1 MPLTVP
7 RFVSNTLFIK
17 GVDSPMPGPLAG
29 INVVDVT
36 SAAAGPFMA
45 SLLGQLGA
53 EVIKIEPPTGDR
65 IHVVLPTQQGRSTT
79 YMAMSINKKGVIL
92 NLKAPEEYAIA
103 LDLIDAC
110 DIFVE
115 NYRRGVP
122 ERLGLDYAT
131 LAARH
136 PRLIYCTITGWG
148 DRGPWAKL
156 ANIDPYVQAA
166 SGFASLNG
174 RAGEPGESMRYYGH
188 LDLTAA
194 CTAVQAILTALY
206 ARHKTGTGQYIQT
219 SLMAANLALQATRIA
234 EYFGS
239 GGVQPPRLGH
249 AVSNH
254 VPHQAFAT
262 RSEWIAVAVHTEEE
276 WCSLCLVLDLP
287 AVVDDPRFATNAA
300 RVEHREILVPLLQER
315 FQQKPA
321 QWWLSILTRYRVPC
335 GLFMG
340 YPVLRNHQQVRMNAL
355 MADVQTVSGP
365 LEVGGLPWRF
375 SRTPCVLQPLSEPGQ
390 YTQEII
396 RSTGRDPAT
405 IPGATETEPRFVD
418 VAAQTSRPF

>member
-1 MPLTVP
+1 
-7 RFVSNTLFIK
+7 
-17 GVDSPMPGPLAG
+17 MPGPLEG
-29 INVVDVT
+29 IKVVDVT

-65 IHVVLPTQQGRSTT
+65 IHVVLPTQHGRSTT
-79 YMAMSINKKGVIL
+79 YMAMSVNKKGVIL
-92 NLKAPEEYAIA
+92 NLKASEEYAIA

-131 LAARH
+131 LAARN

-174 RAGEPGESMRYYGH
+174 RPGQSGESMRYYGH
-188 LDLTAA
+188 LDLTTA

-206 ARHKTGTGQYIQT
+206 ARNKTGTGQYMQT

-234 EYFGS
+234 EYYGS
-239 GGVQPPRLGH
+239 GGAQPPRLGH

-262 RSEWIAVAVHTEEE
+262 RSEWIAVAAHTAEE
-276 WCSLCLVLDLP
+276 WGSLCLALDLP
-287 AVVDDPRFATNAA
+287 AVVDDPRFATNAV

-321 QWWLSILTRYRVPC
+321 QWWLNLLTRYRVPC
-335 GLFMG
+335 GRFMG
-340 YPVLRNHQQVRMNAL
+340 YPALQNHQHVRLNAL
-355 MADVQTVSGP
+355 IADIQTASGP

-375 SRTPCVLQPLSEPGQ
+375 SRTPCELQPLSEPGQ

-396 RSTGRDPAT
+396 WRTGRDPAT
-405 IPGATETEPRFVD
+405 IAGATETEPRFVD